1 MVNIM
6 VLSRLSGVRRDG
18 FNVFIDGSGVGTLP
32 LLSGTLFS
40 LFGALSAAILFL
52 VCLFVEQIAKVNFF

>member
-1 MVNIM
+1 M

-32 LLSGTLFS
+32 LLSGTLFP
-40 LFGALSAAILFL
+40 LFVALSAAILFL
-52 VCLFVEQIAKVNFF
+52 VCLFVCWADC